1 MDKMS
6 VLIPD
11 GESPFAYH
19 VLNCLAN
26 VDDVDVHILSEEANA
41 LTRYSRTTKSFHLLK
56 QGRSLVDGVADV
68 CSRVHVDLCMPVGA
82 DGIYYFAQHREKIE
96 GITKLLLMESSD
108 MLTNV
113 GDKARFADLLRS
125 QDLPHPYSI
134 TSRAQLDEE
143 IDSLAFPV
151 LVKSRGGGGGEGIDK
166 YENRHNLLG
175 RVNGQQNFFEEFIIQ
190 EYVEGDDV
198 DCSTFCRDGKILAY
212 TMQRGLYVDPKS
224 CLPVEAIELIH
235 HPGVLD
241 VATKLV
247 SALKWNGIAHI
258 DMRVRRSDRSI
269 CVIEINPR
277 FWGSLEG
284 SLYAGVNFPYI
295 ACLAS
300 LGRTFPMPE
309 YRDSRYMSA
318 FTAVRRMM
326 KRKPVVH
333 LFKETNLLSHLK
345 DPLPVLMRLSRSG
358 S

>member
-1 MDKMS
+1 MDKIS

-19 VLNCLAN
+19 VLNCLAD
-26 VDDVDVHILSEEANA
+26 VADVDVHILSEAANA
-41 LTRYSRTTKSFHLLK
+41 LTRYSRVTKSFHLLK
-56 QGRSLVDGVADV
+56 QDQTLVDGVADV
-68 CSRVHVDLCMPVGA
+68 CSQVHVDLCMPVGA
-82 DGIYYFAQHREKIE
+82 DGVYYFSQHREKVE

-108 MLTNV
+108 MLMSV

-125 QDLPHPYSI
+125 HDLPHPYSI
-134 TSRAQLDEE
+134 TSRAQLDTE

-166 YENRHNLLG
+166 CESHQNLLE
-175 RVNGQQNFFEEFIIQ
+175 RVNGQPDFFEEFIIQ
-190 EYVEGDDV
+190 EYVEGEDV
-198 DCSTFCRDGKILAY
+198 DCSTFCRDGNILAY
-212 TMQRGLYVDPKS
+212 TMQRGLFVDPKS
-224 CLPVEAIELIH
+224 YLPVEAIEFVH

-258 DMRVRRSDRSI
+258 DTRIRSSDSSI
-269 CVIEINPR
+269 DVIEINTR

-300 LGRTFPMPE
+300 LGKTFPMPE
-309 YRDSRYMSA
+309 YHDSRYMSA

-333 LFKETNLLSHLK
+333 LFKETNLLSHLR
-345 DPLPVLMRLSRSG
+345 DPLPVIMRLARSE